1 MITQY
6 ADETAAR
13 ADRDA
18 MLAATDWTQAK
29 DAENRITGQCVENFA
44 RYRREVYS
52 AKHQPGWP
60 LTVDWPETP
69 VLERQEDVVAAGDG
83 FIDELRAL

>member
-6 ADETAAR
+6 ADEAAAR
-13 ADRDA
+13 AARDA
-18 MLAATDWTQAK
+18 KLAATDWTQAR

-52 AKHQPGWP
+52 AKHQSGWP
-60 LTVDWPETP
+60 LTMDWPAEP
-69 VLERQEDVVAAGDG
+69 ALERQEDVVAPPDSHPLEG
-83 FIDELRAL
+83 